1 MMSSRTEW
9 DRMQRLGF
17 RHFVLRGALR
27 HGIPMA
33 VVVVLLLEVISGTTL
48 SRERVTSGEFGFRV
62 LLCLA
67 VFSASGAIS
76 AVARWKSAE
85 SLFGKRDA
93 RA

>member
-1 MMSSRTEW
+1 MAASQTEW
-9 DRMQRLGF
+9 DRMQQLGF
-17 RHFVLRGALR
+17 RRFVLRGALR

-33 VVVVLLLEVISGTTL
+33 FVVVLLLEAVSGTAL
-48 SRERVTSGEFGFRV
+48 SRERVTSGEFLSRV

-67 VFSASGAIS
+67 VFTASGVIS
-76 AVARWKSAE
+76 SMARWKSAE